1 MTEKRCYNS
10 RLWYIEPEESIQQ
23 ETSENSINSL
33 IILPNKERTRFLHG
47 TLFSLPTSTLR
58 VALNEGW
65 LKIWPHMDIKH
76 LQKEAESIVL
86 GRLDTIRKNN
96 KTKINSSKSK
106 EKMDIKQEP
115 KTKLFIAKVI
125 DLDETTSSD

>member
-1 MTEKRCYNS
+1 
-10 RLWYIEPEESIQQ
+10 
-23 ETSENSINSL
+23 
-33 IILPNKERTRFLHG
+33 
-47 TLFSLPTSTLR
+47 
-58 VALNEGW
+58 
-65 LKIWPHMDIKH
+65 MDIKH
-76 LQKEAESIVL
+76 LQKEAESTVL
-86 GRLDTIRKNN
+86 GRLDIIRKNN